1 MHARIHTYYSTY
13 MHTYTHAYTHVDIG
27 MDITHNTLRVA
38 HQLLY
43 TLGLT
48 RACVREQLRA
58 GGKPH
63 GPRVFVRSRPCAAA
77 LRGAIPARLA
87 ASLLRP
93 LGGPGLGPRALHGL
107 APLRRALLVLVVGSW
122 DVDEAGVVVLGA
134 AAAGVKAAHVWP
146 HRGVLA
152 KGCTPADSVRKRFG
166 QWGINV
172 LA

>member
-1 MHARIHTYYSTY
+1 MHARMHAHYSTH

-58 GGKPH
+58 AGKPH
-63 GPRVFVRSRPCAAA
+63 GPRVSARSRPCASA

-87 ASLLRP
+87 ASLLR
-93 LGGPGLGPRALHGL
+93 
-107 APLRRALLVLVVGSW
+107 LLVEAASYD
-122 DVDEAGVVVLGA
+122 DVMKTRPPRQQPSILPLIAGVF
-134 AAAGVKAAHVWP
+134 P
-146 HRGVLA
+146 Q
-152 KGCTPADSVRKRFG
+152 RFF
-166 QWGINV
+166 
-172 LA
+172 